1 MQRNRLL
8 LILGVVTLLIA
19 GVLYAVLSSDRFQ
32 KRRRPPIVELP
43 SVDDV
48 VEMRASLL
56 EWGIGL
62 RGWPGTPEFVVP
74 AERVPVILR
83 WLRPGEYV
91 PNPPIFP
98 DGELGLIRIKTK
110 GGKELH
116 LRFFW
121 AGHNPVVYTFDGKDH
136 FWGEAEDERGMYLGG
151 IGLGN
156 AVRAAS
162 EASKK

>member
-8 LILGVVTLLIA
+8 RILGVVALLIA

-32 KRRRPPIVELP
+32 KWLRPPIVELP

-48 VEMRASLL
+48 VGMRASLL

-62 RGWPGTPEFVVP
+62 RGWPRTPEFVVP

-83 WLRPGEYV
+83 WLRPSEYV

-98 DGELGLIRIKTK
+98 DGELGAIWIKTK
-110 GGKELH
+110 DGKELH